1 MEELKKVFE
10 ARDSAFEKKTHEIF
24 ELIHTS
30 LVCVTEF
37 LNDVDSIFNAGDI
50 TWEDANLV
58 DDLVVIVGMLE
69 YAPGTTV
76 KVDGNLISVTEENL
90 DYFQRVVHMS
100 LPFDLVASSNADDI
114 TRFLYDLHNNSNKSD
129 FSELVEDK
137 PSSIAD
143 FDLTKLTEEQRQSLM
158 FYNGK
163 EKN

>member
-37 LNDVDSIFNAGDI
+37 LNDVDPIFNAGEI

-58 DDLVVIVGMLE
+58 DDLVVIVGMLD
-69 YAPGTTV
+69 YTPGTTV
-76 KVDGNLISVTEENL
+76 EVDGNLISVTEENL

-100 LPFDLVASSNADDI
+100 LPFDLVASSNEEDI
-114 TRFLYDLHNNSNKSD
+114 TRFLYELHNKGNTSD
-129 FSELVEDK
+129 FSEPLEDN
-137 PSSIAD
+137 INVAAD
-143 FDLTKLTEEQRQSLM
+143 FDLTKLTKEQRQSLM
-158 FYNGK
+158 LYNNK